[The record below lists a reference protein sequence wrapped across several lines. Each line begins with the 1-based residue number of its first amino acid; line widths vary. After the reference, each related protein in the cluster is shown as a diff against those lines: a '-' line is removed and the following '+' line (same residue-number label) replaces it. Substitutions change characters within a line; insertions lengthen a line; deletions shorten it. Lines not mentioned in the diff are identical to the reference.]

1 MNPFVIAG
9 SPHCLKYLKEL
20 GFKTFDRWWD
30 ESYDQEE
37 DHEKRILKI
46 LEVVD
51 YIDSLSIESLKLMHN
66 EMLEVLNHNYQ
77 NFMSINNSI

>member
-9 SPHCLKYLKEL
+9 APNCLKYLKEL

-37 DHEKRILKI
+37 DHEKRLLKI

-51 YIDSLSIESLKLMHN
+51 YIDSLSIENLKLIHD
-66 EMLEVLNHNYQ
+66 EMSEVLNYNYQ
-77 NFMSINNSI
+77 NFMSINNPI